1 MTMSSTNFTM
11 RRQPISLGLVLEIQG
26 DINEFPLLDCLAQAV
41 VVERRAQTSAERR
54 LVADW
59 CREQV
64 ATWITGSAPRDLPIL
79 PWTFET
85 VTALLWLAECLDD
98 AELASRFEAT
108 LPARLKTRF
117 ESDLGS
123 LSAASGR
130 RVRS

>member
-1 MTMSSTNFTM
+1 MMVSSTNFNM

-41 VVERRAQTSAERR
+41 VVERRAQTCTERQ

-64 ATWITGSAPRDLPIL
+64 AAWASGSAPRDLPIL
-79 PWTFET
+79 PWTSEA
-85 VTALLWLAECLDD
+85 VTALLWLAECLED

-108 LPARLKTRF
+108 LPARVKTR
-117 ESDLGS
+117 LGS
-123 LSAASGR
+123 ELDPLSAASGP